1 MTPPAGLN
9 STLTEVFAT
18 HVKPR
23 LSEDAERQ
31 VTAMASPTGKE
42 GTWKEVDMDEK
53 VQLVADFGCRFLKFT
68 LAVDVEPPAKRRC
81 PEKSAFDIMLGAAAV
96 KDRLP
101 QERSGNSKDR
111 LYNDVLKHLKVST
124 KKKSHDVSTLMMHFC
139 LRALHYQFRVKTIS
153 LECEAKMS
161 NG

>member
-1 MTPPAGLN
+1 MAPLCVECYNSSKCVLPQRLVSADLN
-9 STLTEVFAT
+9 STLTEVLAT

-31 VTAMASPTGKE
+31 VTAIASPTGKE
-42 GTWKEVDMDEK
+42 GTCKEVDMDEK

-68 LAVDVEPPAKRRC
+68 LAVDAEPPAKRRC
-81 PEKSAFDIMLGAAAV
+81 TEKSAFDIMLGAAAV

-124 KKKSHDVSTLMMHFC
+124 KKI
-139 LRALHYQFRVKTIS
+139 A
-153 LECEAKMS
+153 
-161 NG
+161 

>member
-1 MTPPAGLN
+1 MAPLCVECYHSSKCVLPQRLVSADLN

-81 PEKSAFDIMLGAAAV
+81 PEKSAFDIMFGAAAV

-111 LYNDVLKHLKVST
+111 LHNDVLKHLKVST
-124 KKKSHDVSTLMMHFC
+124 KKKDRMTCQH
-139 LRALHYQFRVKTIS
+139 
-153 LECEAKMS
+153 
-161 NG
+161 